1 MDNESAESA
10 PIASIQHRIIVINWI
25 ESESEIEKKAEAVE
39 HSSSTTTLVETM
51 AVTSWL
57 TATAAATTSDSAPS
71 IIETT
76 RASSIASSSS
86 NSTTIPTTTIRTETM
101 RTIETMTEAA
111 IEIALEAPTS
121 RRPIDSTTTVLV
133 LVLRR
138 QHHILIIL
146 ILILLTNTDSATMI
160 HPATVS
166 SHPRTAEATT
176 EEAIHA
182 STTIEG
188 RHSNL
193 RHSSKSLG
201 LGHTRRRLRHCF
213 HCMHPVTITN
223 DAVMSVNLI
232 IATLLTSSSRWR
244 STLVIEAF
252 PEAVDSRTTDTSTS
266 TTTTATATTVMSDA
280 TLENQNAIT
289 TMVPVMKQPPF
300 LTIQQAE
307 ANQPTTIVAALRFRT
322 GITAAEARLTLE
334 RRLADTTSQSS
345 HMVSTHLI
353 ARETV
358 TDLMKTTTTVTSIAT
373 TTSEEELASLGAC
386 LSATLLTT
394 RASKTFGSCLSATAR
409 WSSWLWASTAARDR
423 YATRPHLGS
432 MMMMMKMMMLITA
445 NRVKAMHS

>member
-51 AVTSWL
+51 AVTSWF

-71 IIETT
+71 VIETT
-76 RASSIASSSS
+76 RVSSIASSSS

-133 LVLRR
+133 LALALRR
-138 QHHILIIL
+138 QHH

-232 IATLLTSSSRWR
+232 IATLLTSSIRWR

-252 PEAVDSRTTDTSTS
+252 PEAVDSRTRDTSTS